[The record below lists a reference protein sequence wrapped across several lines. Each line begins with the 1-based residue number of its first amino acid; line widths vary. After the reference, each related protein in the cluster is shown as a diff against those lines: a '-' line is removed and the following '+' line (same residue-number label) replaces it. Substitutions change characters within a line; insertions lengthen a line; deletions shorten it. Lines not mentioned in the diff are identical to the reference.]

1 MLRSA
6 TKIIIQAKSY
16 FNNNEILFAPIIDVF
31 GLILRSD
38 QPVPEA
44 IKSFLQALG
53 AQINR
58 IKIDNELFI
67 MLQGKFNI
75 TKFEVEQFIEQ
86 HKELVDKQKE
96 NIDAVATAI
105 HMQQVFAKEH
115 ARILKIKSNE
125 TKYCNGEG
133 IITTRQG
140 LFNVGTNLT
149 MRSGKRTALLGSNI
163 NVGNTSN
170 ISADQITI
178 AGRKLNFPIYAH
190 TVSNA
195 ANKTKAGFMATHLS
209 LHGSEFLFTHKLK
222 FKNSLVD
229 SGDTLKITSEQG
241 HLELKF
247 SREVDWKNNPYSS
260 WQMFNQIKSDVTKLE
275 FPCNESISSSE
286 DSEDDAEPKT
296 AKKPRL
302 FL

>member
-16 FNNNEILFAPIIDVF
+16 FNNKEILFAPIIDLF

-44 IKSFLQALG
+44 IKSFLQSLG
-53 AQINR
+53 AKINR

-67 MLQGKFNI
+67 MLQGKFNV

-86 HKELVDKQKE
+86 HKELVEKQKE
-96 NIDAVATAI
+96 NIDAVAKAT
-105 HMQQVFAKEH
+105 HMQQLFAKEH
-115 ARILKIKSNE
+115 ERILKLKSNI
-125 TKYCNGEG
+125 TKYCNGED
-133 IITTRQG
+133 IITIHQG
-140 LFNVGTNLT
+140 LFNIGTNLALH
-149 MRSGKRTALLGSNI
+149 SGKKTVLLGSNI

-170 ISADQITI
+170 ILADQITF
-178 AGRKLNFPIYAH
+178 AGRKLNFPIYTHAD
-190 TVSNA
+190 SND
-195 ANKTKAGFMATHLS
+195 ANKTKAGYMATHLS

-229 SGDTLKITSEQG
+229 SGGIVKIASEQG

-260 WQMFNQIKSDVTKLE
+260 WQTFNKIKSDVTKLE
-275 FPCNESISSSE
+275 FPCNESSL
-286 DSEDDAEPKT
+286 DDDVMPKA

-302 FL
+302 FV